1 MAGSNT
7 HDASQ
12 DGMTRNQTSEDG
24 KNGDGGTL
32 SQQPRF
38 ESDSMGQVEIPGWAY
53 WGAQT
58 QRAVE
63 NFGVS
68 PIRIPTAMIR
78 ALALIKKNAAAVN
91 ANLGLIDD
99 TLADAIVRA
108 ATEVYEGKWDDHYP
122 IDVFQTGSGTSW
134 NMNTNEL
141 IANRANEVL
150 GQPRGTR
157 APVHPNDHV
166 NRGQSSNDVIP
177 TAIHIANRVEMDR
190 LLAGLDHLA
199 AAFRTKEREFAEL
212 VKLGRTHLQD
222 AVPMTLGQEFSGYAV
237 QIEKARGRISA
248 TLADLEELAL
258 GGTALG
264 TGINCHPDFPDAV
277 AAGIAADTGLP
288 FRSAPNKFEAIAGRD
303 AQVALMG
310 ALNTLATSLMKIAND
325 LRLLASGPRGALG
338 EIVLPSLQPGSSIM
352 PGKVNPVIPEMVIQV
367 AAYVNGK
374 TVSVTIA
381 GQNGPLELNMMN
393 PLIALETL
401 SSIDILANTCRIFAD
416 KAIAGIEADPERL
429 DFWIEWSLALVTP
442 LATEIGY
449 DAATKL
455 AYKAYK
461 EKRKIRD
468 VVLEAGVLPEEKVS
482 QLLDPRKM
490 I

>member
-1 MAGSNT
+1 MSEK
-7 HDASQ
+7 DAE
-12 DGMTRNQTSEDG
+12 G
-24 KNGDGGTL
+24 
-32 SQQPRF
+32 QPRY

-68 PIRIPTAMIR
+68 PMRIPTPMIR
-78 ALALIKKNAAAVN
+78 ALALIKKNAAVVN
-91 ANLGLIDD
+91 GDLGLIDRK
-99 TLADAIVRA
+99 LGDAIVEA
-108 ATEVYEGKWDDHYP
+108 ATEVYEGRWDDHYP

-141 IANRANEVL
+141 IANRANEIL
-150 GQPRGTR
+150 GEPRGTR
-157 APVHPNDHV
+157 SPVHPNDHV

-177 TAIHIANRVEMDR
+177 TAVHVANRVEAER
-190 LLAGLDHLA
+190 LLSALDRLA
-199 AAFRTKEREFAEL
+199 AALRAKEREFSEL

-222 AVPMTLGQEFSGYAV
+222 AVPMTLGQEFSGYAT
-237 QIEKARGRISA
+237 QIEKARARVEA
-248 TLADLEELAL
+248 TLPDLEELAL

-277 AAGIAADTGLP
+277 AEGIAADAGLP
-288 FRSAPNKFEAIAGRD
+288 FRSAPNKFEAIASRD
-303 AQVALMG
+303 AQVSLMG

-374 TVSVTIA
+374 AVSVTIA
-381 GQNGPLELNMMN
+381 GQNAPLELNMMN
-393 PLIALETL
+393 PLVALETL
-401 SSIDILANTCRIFAD
+401 SSIDILANTCSVFAE
-416 KAIAGIEADPERL
+416 KAIDGLEADRERL

-461 EKRKIRD
+461 EKRKIRE
-468 VVLEAGVLPEEKVS
+468 VVLEAGVLPEERVAE
-482 QLLDPRKM
+482 LLDPSKM
-490 I
+490 V

>member
-1 MAGSNT
+1 MSN
-7 HDASQ
+7 Q
-12 DGMTRNQTSEDG
+12 VRY
-24 KNGDGGTL
+24 
-32 SQQPRF
+32 
-38 ESDSMGQVEIPGWAY
+38 ESDSMGNIEIPEWAY

-68 PIRIPTAMIR
+68 PMRIPVPMIQ
-78 ALALIKKNAAAVN
+78 ALALIKKSAAAVN
-91 ANLGLIDD
+91 ASLGVMDRA
-99 TLADAIVRA
+99 LAEAISQAAEEVR
-108 ATEVYEGKWDDHYP
+108 TGQWNEHYP

-141 IANRANEVL
+141 IANRANEIL

-157 APVHPNDHV
+157 SPVHPNDHV

-177 TAIHIANRVEMDR
+177 TAIHVANRVEAER
-190 LLAGLDHLA
+190 LLAAVDHLA
-199 AAFRTKEREFAEL
+199 AALRAKEQEFADL

-237 QIEKARGRISA
+237 QIEKAAGRIRN
-248 TLADLEELAL
+248 TLANLEELAL

-264 TGINCHPDFPDAV
+264 TGINCHPAFADAT
-277 AAGIAADTGLP
+277 AAAIAAETGLP
-288 FRSAPNKFEAIAGRD
+288 FRSAPNKFEAIASRD
-303 AQVALMG
+303 AQVELMG
-310 ALNTLATSLMKIAND
+310 ALNTLATSLIKIAND
-325 LRLLASGPRGALG
+325 FRLLASGPRGALG

-374 TVSVTIA
+374 NVSVTIA

-401 SSIDILANTCRIFAD
+401 SSIDILANTCRVFAD
-416 KAIAGIEADPERL
+416 KAVADLEADRERL

-449 DAATKL
+449 DQASKL
-455 AYKAYK
+455 AYTAYR
-461 EKRKIRD
+461 EKRKIRE
-468 VVLEAGVLPEEKVS
+468 VVLESGLLAEARVAE
-482 QLLDPRKM
+482 LLDPGRM
-490 I
+490 V

>member
-1 MAGSNT
+1 MSN
-7 HDASQ
+7 Q
-12 DGMTRNQTSEDG
+12 VRY
-24 KNGDGGTL
+24 
-32 SQQPRF
+32 
-38 ESDSMGQVEIPGWAY
+38 ESDSMGKIEIPEWAY

-68 PIRIPTAMIR
+68 PMRIPVPMIQ
-78 ALALIKKNAAAVN
+78 ALALIKKSAASVN
-91 ANLGLIDD
+91 ASLGVIDQ
-99 TLADAIVRA
+99 TLAEAISQAAEEVRA
-108 ATEVYEGKWDDHYP
+108 GQWNDHYP

-141 IANRANEVL
+141 ISNRANEIL

-157 APVHPNDHV
+157 SPVHPNDHV

-177 TAIHIANRVEMDR
+177 TAIHIANRVEAEN
-190 LLAGLDHLA
+190 LLAAVHHLA
-199 AAFRTKEREFAEL
+199 AALRGKEREFAEL

-237 QIEKARGRISA
+237 QIEKAAGRIRN
-248 TLADLEELAL
+248 TLANLEELAL

-264 TGINCHPDFPDAV
+264 TGINCHPDF
-277 AAGIAADTGLP
+277 AAAAAAAIAAETGLP
-288 FRSAPNKFEAIAGRD
+288 FRSAPNKFEAIASRD
-303 AQVALMG
+303 AQVELMG

-325 LRLLASGPRGALG
+325 FRLLASGPRGALG

-374 TVSVTIA
+374 NVSVTIA

-401 SSIDILANTCRIFAD
+401 SSIDILANTCRVFAD
-416 KAIAGIEADPERL
+416 KAVVNLEADRERL

-449 DAATKL
+449 DQASKL
-455 AYKAYK
+455 AYTAYR
-461 EKRKIRD
+461 EKRKIRE
-468 VVLEAGVLPEEKVS
+468 VVLESGLLSEERVAE
-482 QLLDPRKM
+482 LLDPKRM
-490 I
+490 V